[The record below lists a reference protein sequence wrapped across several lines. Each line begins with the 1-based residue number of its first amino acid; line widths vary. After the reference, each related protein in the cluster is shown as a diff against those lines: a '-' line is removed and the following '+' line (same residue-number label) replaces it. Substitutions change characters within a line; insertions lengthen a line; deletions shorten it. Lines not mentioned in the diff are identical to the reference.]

1 MATGRQGRV
10 AFEGHKR
17 DQEQIRSVHVRT
29 QEGVRGSRSS
39 YTADDGAVAFGLELM
54 SCLPGPPDDDPPV
67 SSWLDSSVNVLRY
80 CRTLKKVREVVVTLR
95 RNTVEIALHVL
106 RVGGAHAAGGDSS
119 EQIIQRRQVQV
130 QSVYGVHAQC
140 QRGSQ
145 KGIT

>member
-1 MATGRQGRV
+1 M
-10 AFEGHKR
+10 
-17 DQEQIRSVHVRT
+17 
-29 QEGVRGSRSS
+29 
-39 YTADDGAVAFGLELM
+39 
-54 SCLPGPPDDDPPV
+54 
-67 SSWLDSSVNVLRY
+67 
-80 CRTLKKVREVVVTLR
+80 TLR